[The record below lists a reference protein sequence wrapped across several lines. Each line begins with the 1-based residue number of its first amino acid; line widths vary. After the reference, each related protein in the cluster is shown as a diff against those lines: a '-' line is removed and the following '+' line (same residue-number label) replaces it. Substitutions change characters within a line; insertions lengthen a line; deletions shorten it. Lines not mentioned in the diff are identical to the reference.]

1 MYIPYIPEISRQRHI
16 VWCICAID
24 NMYITIDERDKRPL
38 YQQVVDEIKALIA
51 GGELPEGSSL
61 PPVRQV
67 AADLGVNLNTI
78 AYAYR
83 QLQKQGLVKVRH
95 GAGAVV
101 TSRLL
106 REPTEVQLR
115 SQLGTALRHWALA
128 GLKLWVVRALV
139 ETELNRLF
147 KEAD

>member
-1 MYIPYIPEISRQRHI
+1 
-16 VWCICAID
+16 
-24 NMYITIDERDKRPL
+24 MYITIDERDKRPL
-38 YQQVVDEIKALIA
+38 YQQVVDEIKSLIA
-51 GGELPEGSSL
+51 GGELAEGSSL

-67 AADLGVNLNTI
+67 ASDLGVNLNTI

-106 REPTEVQLR
+106 REPTEEQR
-115 SQLGTALRHWALA
+115 SQLGTALTHLALA
-128 GLKLWVVRALV
+128 GLKLSEIRMLV
-139 ETELNRLF
+139 ETELGRLF
-147 KEAD
+147 KEGEQA

>member
-1 MYIPYIPEISRQRHI
+1 
-16 VWCICAID
+16 
-24 NMYITIDERDKRPL
+24 MYITIDERDRRPL

-83 QLQKQGLVKVRH
+83 QLQKQGLVSIRH

-106 REPTEVQLR
+106 NEATQGQLR
-115 SQLGTALRHWALA
+115 SELATAMTHLALA
-128 GLKLWVVRALV
+128 GLSPAEVRSLIDV
-139 ETELNRLF
+139 ELARLF
-147 KEAD
+147 KDKG

>member
-1 MYIPYIPEISRQRHI
+1 
-16 VWCICAID
+16 
-24 NMYITIDERDKRPL
+24 MYITIDERDKRPL

-51 GGELPEGSSL
+51 GGELPQGTSF

-83 QLQKQGLVKVRH
+83 ELQKHGLVKIRH
-95 GAGAVV
+95 GSGAVV

-106 REPTEVQLR
+106 SETTEEQLR
-115 SQLGTALRHWALA
+115 GQLGTALTHMALA
-128 GLKLWVVRALV
+128 GLKLSEVRVLV
-139 ETELNRLF
+139 EIELSRLF
-147 KEAD
+147 KESD

>member
-1 MYIPYIPEISRQRHI
+1 
-16 VWCICAID
+16 
-24 NMYITIDERDKRPL
+24 MYITIDERDRRPL

-51 GGELPEGSSL
+51 AGELPEGSSL

-83 QLQKQGLVKVRH
+83 QLQKQGLVKIRH
-95 GAGAVV
+95 GSGAVV

-106 REPTEVQLR
+106 NETTAEQLR
-115 SQLGTALRHWALA
+115 SQLATALTHLALA
-128 GLKLWVVRALV
+128 GLKLSEVRVLV
-139 ETELNRLF
+139 EAELSRLF

>member
-1 MYIPYIPEISRQRHI
+1 
-16 VWCICAID
+16 
-24 NMYITIDERDKRPL
+24 MYITIDERDKRPL

-51 GGELPEGSSL
+51 AGELPEGSSL

-106 REPTEVQLR
+106 RESTEDQLR
-115 SQLGTALRHWALA
+115 GQLATALTHLALA
-128 GLKLWVVRALV
+128 GLKLSEVRMLV
-139 ETELNRLF
+139 EAELGRLF
-147 KEAD
+147 KDGEQ

>member
-1 MYIPYIPEISRQRHI
+1 
-16 VWCICAID
+16 
-24 NMYITIDERDKRPL
+24 MYITIDERDRRPL

-51 GGELPEGSSL
+51 GGELREGSSL

-83 QLQKQGLVKVRH
+83 QLQKQGLVKIRH
-95 GAGAVV
+95 GAGATV

-106 REPTEVQLR
+106 SETTDEQLR
-115 SQLGTALRHWALA
+115 NHLGTALTQLALA
-128 GLKLWVVRALV
+128 GLKLSEVRVLV
-139 ETELNRLF
+139 ETELSRLF
-147 KEAD
+147 KDGD

>member
-1 MYIPYIPEISRQRHI
+1 
-16 VWCICAID
+16 
-24 NMYITIDERDKRPL
+24 MYITIDASDRRPL
-38 YQQVVDEIKALIA
+38 YQQVVDEIKALVA

-83 QLQKQGLVKVRH
+83 QLQKEGLVKVRH

-101 TSRLL
+101 TSRIIS
-106 REPTEVQLR
+106 ETTGEQLR
-115 SQLGTALRHWALA
+115 SQLGTALTHLALA
-128 GLKLWVVRALV
+128 GLSLSEVRALIDM
-139 ETELNRLF
+139 ELVRLF
-147 KEAD
+147 KDKS

>member
-1 MYIPYIPEISRQRHI
+1 
-16 VWCICAID
+16 
-24 NMYITIDERDKRPL
+24 MYITIDERDKRPL

-51 GGELPEGSSL
+51 AGELPAGSSL

-106 REPTEVQLR
+106 RESSEEQLR
-115 SQLGTALRHWALA
+115 NQLGTALTHLALA
-128 GLKLWVVRALV
+128 GLSLSEVKLLIDA
-139 ETELNRLF
+139 ELARLF
-147 KEAD
+147 KDKG

>member
-1 MYIPYIPEISRQRHI
+1 
-16 VWCICAID
+16 
-24 NMYITIDERDKRPL
+24 MYITIDERDKRPL

-83 QLQKQGLVKVRH
+83 HLQKQGLVKIRH

-106 REPTEVQLR
+106 SETTEEQLR
-115 SQLGTALRHWALA
+115 SQLGTTLTHLALA
-128 GLKLWVVRALV
+128 GLSLSEVRALIDM
-139 ETELNRLF
+139 ELVRLF
-147 KEAD
+147 KDKA

>member
-1 MYIPYIPEISRQRHI
+1 
-16 VWCICAID
+16 
-24 NMYITIDERDKRPL
+24 MYITVDERDRRPL
-38 YQQVVDEIKALIA
+38 YQQIVDEIKALIA

-106 REPTEVQLR
+106 NETTEEQLR
-115 SQLGTALRHWALA
+115 SQLGTALTHLTLA
-128 GLKLWVVRALV
+128 GLSQAEVRALIDV
-139 ETELNRLF
+139 ELIRLF
-147 KEAD
+147 KDKG

>member
-1 MYIPYIPEISRQRHI
+1 
-16 VWCICAID
+16 
-24 NMYITIDERDKRPL
+24 MYITIDERDRRPL

-106 REPTEVQLR
+106 GETTEEQLR
-115 SQLGTALRHWALA
+115 GQLGTTLTHLALA
-128 GLKLWVVRALV
+128 GLSLSEVRALI
-139 ETELNRLF
+139 EIELGRLF
-147 KEAD
+147 KDKA

>member
-1 MYIPYIPEISRQRHI
+1 
-16 VWCICAID
+16 
-24 NMYITIDERDKRPL
+24 MYITIDERDRRPL

-106 REPTEVQLR
+106 SETTEEQLR
-115 SQLGTALRHWALA
+115 TQLGTVLTHLALA
-128 GLKLWVVRALV
+128 GLSQSEVRVLIEVELV
-139 ETELNRLF
+139 RLF
-147 KEAD
+147 KDKG

>member
-1 MYIPYIPEISRQRHI
+1 
-16 VWCICAID
+16 
-24 NMYITIDERDKRPL
+24 MYITVDERDRRPL

-83 QLQKQGLVKVRH
+83 QLQKQGLVTVRH

-101 TSRLL
+101 SSRLL
-106 REPTEVQLR
+106 SETTEDQLR
-115 SQLGTALRHWALA
+115 SQLGTALTHLALA
-128 GLKLWVVRALV
+128 GLSQSEARALIEV
-139 ETELNRLF
+139 ELARLF
-147 KEAD
+147 KDKI

>member
-1 MYIPYIPEISRQRHI
+1 
-16 VWCICAID
+16 
-24 NMYITIDERDKRPL
+24 MYITIDERDKRPL

-51 GGELPEGSSL
+51 GGELHEGSSL

-67 AADLGVNLNTI
+67 ASDLGVNLNTI

-106 REPTEVQLR
+106 REPTEEQLR
-115 SQLGTALRHWALA
+115 SQLATALTHLALA
-128 GLKLWVVRALV
+128 GLKLSEVRLLV
-139 ETELNRLF
+139 ETELGRLF
-147 KEAD
+147 REGDQS

>member
-1 MYIPYIPEISRQRHI
+1 
-16 VWCICAID
+16 
-24 NMYITIDERDKRPL
+24 MYITIDERDKRPL

-51 GGELPEGSSL
+51 AGELPEGTSL

-78 AYAYR
+78 AFAYR

-106 REPTEVQLR
+106 RDLTEEQLR
-115 SQLGTALRHWALA
+115 SQLATALTHMALA
-128 GLKLWVVRALV
+128 GLSLAEVKFLIDEEVV
-139 ETELNRLF
+139 RLF
-147 KEAD
+147 KDKG

>member
-1 MYIPYIPEISRQRHI
+1 
-16 VWCICAID
+16 
-24 NMYITIDERDKRPL
+24 MYITIDERDRRPL

-51 GGELPEGSSL
+51 AGELPEGSSL

-78 AYAYR
+78 AFAYR
-83 QLQKQGLVKVRH
+83 QLQKHGLVKIRH

-106 REPTEVQLR
+106 SETTEEQLR
-115 SQLGTALRHWALA
+115 SQLGTALTHLALA
-128 GLKLWVVRALV
+128 GLKLSEVRALV
-139 ETELNRLF
+139 EGELSRLF
-147 KEAD
+147 KDGD